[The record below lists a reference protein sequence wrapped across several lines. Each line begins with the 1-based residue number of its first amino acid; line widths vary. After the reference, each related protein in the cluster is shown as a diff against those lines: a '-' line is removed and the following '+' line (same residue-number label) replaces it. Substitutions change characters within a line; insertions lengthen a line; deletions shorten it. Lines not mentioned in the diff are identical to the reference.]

1 MSKEKSLLEVFNDR
15 VIQLSKELG
24 ISQEEAFL
32 KVVMITYAALEI
44 YDSILDIIL
53 NTKENNSNE

>member
-24 ISQEEAFL
+24 ISEEEAFL
-32 KVVMITYAALEI
+32 KVVMITYAALEV
-44 YDSILDIIL
+44 YDSILDIL
-53 NTKENNSNE
+53 HVKEKNNE